1 MLSTPISSDL
11 YQTLLSTMAEGVIV
25 QDSGHRIVYANAAA
39 SAILGQSPEDLIGKT
54 CNVEDWDAT
63 HSDGTLLLGEDHPA
77 AVALRT
83 RKPAGPM
90 VMGILRRG
98 ERVWLRLQ
106 AQPIAMEPGH
116 FDAALVTFTEISDL
130 IDSKVRLEEA
140 LWSLE
145 QAHAARRS
153 LNERLAEFLGR
164 QLDVSLESQAETE
177 QRFRL
182 AMELGTSVA
191 FTLDLDLRYTWAHS
205 CQIGFG
211 DADLIGKTEYEIFSR
226 ETADMLCAI
235 YRSVIETGVSV
246 RRDVQVQSLGMS
258 RLQYFDLIVRRL
270 YDARGETVGLICAAI
285 DITER
290 KQTEM
295 ELRLAKEIAEKA
307 SASKSRFL
315 AAASHDLSQPMQALQ
330 MYCAILADRQP
341 EPGIKAKQCAN
352 QLSRQLKALLSMS
365 RLDTGG
371 MTVTRGRINL
381 GELLDQVA
389 AASRPTAEEKGLKLR
404 VIKTALVCE
413 SDATLLERLLGNLVS
428 NAVRYTEKGGVVVGC
443 RRHKGRIRIEVWDS
457 GIGIAEENLPLIF
470 EELYQ
475 LNNPTRRADEGL
487 GLGLAIVDRIAGIL
501 GVTVTVRSV
510 FGRGSVFTAQLPPSH
525 GV

>member
-1 MLSTPISSDL
+1 MLSSPDNADL
-11 YQTLLSTMAEGVIV
+11 YKTLLATMAEGVVV
-25 QDSGHRIVYANAAA
+25 QDSFRRIIYANAAA
-39 SAILGQSPEDLIGKT
+39 SGILGQSSDDLIGRA

-63 HSDGTLLLGEDHPA
+63 YLDGTPLSNGDHPA
-77 AVALRT
+77 MVALRT
-83 RKPAGPM
+83 RQPAGPLI
-90 VMGILRRG
+90 MGISRGG

-106 AQPIAMEPGH
+106 AQPIAMNLGGG
-116 FDAALVTFTEISDL
+116 DAALITFTEISDL
-130 IDSKVRLEEA
+130 IDSKVRLREA
-140 LWSLE
+140 LSRLE
-145 QAHAARRS
+145 QAHAVKQS

-164 QLDVSLESQAETE
+164 QLDVSLETLAESE

-205 CQIGFG
+205 CQVGFG
-211 DADLIGKTEYEIFSR
+211 DADLIGKTEYDIFTR
-226 ETADMLCAI
+226 ESADMLCAI
-235 YRSVIETGVSV
+235 YRGVIESGVSV
-246 RRDVQVQSLGMS
+246 RRDVQVQSRAFS
-258 RLQYFDLIVRRL
+258 RPQYFDLIARRL

-285 DITER
+285 DITDR
-290 KQTEM
+290 KQTEL
-295 ELRLAKEIAEKA
+295 ELRLAKETAEKA

-330 MYCAILADRQP
+330 MYCAILAERQP

-365 RLDTGG
+365 RLDAGG
-371 MTVTRGRINL
+371 MTVTPGRINL

-389 AASRPTAEEKGLKLR
+389 AASRPTAEAKGLRLR
-404 VIKTALVCE
+404 VVKTSLACD
-413 SDATLLERLLGNLVS
+413 SDATLLERLLGNLVT
-428 NAVRYTEKGGVVVGC
+428 NAVRYTETGGIVVGC
-443 RRHKGRIRIEVWDS
+443 RRHQGRIRIEVWDT
-457 GIGIAEENLPLIF
+457 GIGIAEENLPFIF

-487 GLGLAIVDRIAGIL
+487 GLGLAIVDRIARIL
-501 GVTVTVRSV
+501 GIAVTVRSV
-510 FGRGSVFTAQLPPSH
+510 FGRGSVFAAELPPSH